1 MSAKKPRD
9 TETRRKLLTAAE
21 ELFDQLGYEDTGI
34 RDVMERVGVKE
45 PTVYYYFKDK
55 KTLFIEVMKRKL
67 DRFFRRMQEAT
78 KEQFLHDQL
87 VELAIVLFEESHNR
101 VSILRE
107 VMQFNPLDQY
117 QNTIKGVVQSLN
129 NGVAGNLERVM
140 REGIRRGEL
149 QTLDPAFLARSFLY
163 LVEGFTAEPISPFE
177 KLDNRELA
185 TKLVALFLGGC
196 AITNL

>member
-129 NGVAGNLERVM
+129 SGVAGNLERVM

-163 LVEGFTAEPISPFE
+163 LVEGFAAEPISTFE

-185 TKLVALFLGGC
+185 TKLVTLFLGGC
-196 AITNL
+196 AIG

>member
-1 MSAKKPRD
+1 MEVKKPRD

-78 KEQFLHDQL
+78 KEKLLHDQL

-149 QTLDPAFLARSFLY
+149 QALDPAFLARSFLY
-163 LVEGFTAEPISPFE
+163 LVEGFAAEPISPFE
-177 KLDNRELA
+177 KLDNRDLA
-185 TKLVALFLGGC
+185 TKLVSLFLGGC
-196 AITNL
+196 AAR